1 MKFSEPIAIV
11 GLGGVFP
18 GSPTLDDYWE
28 NVARGVDAAREVPDG
43 RWTVSAGD
51 VFDPTPGAPD
61 KVYSTRACFIEGF
74 ELDPTGLALE
84 ESFLQSL
91 DPMFHLAL
99 HAGRQAF
106 ESARMGEVDR
116 SRVGVIIGN
125 IALPTDASSALNDA
139 ILAPVIE
146 EALGVPS
153 SAEGRVEPLN
163 RWVAGLPGNILA
175 KALGLG
181 GGAYTLDAACA
192 SSLYAVK
199 LACDELLAGRA
210 DAMLTGGLSRP
221 DCQYTQMGFSQL
233 TALSRS
239 GRCSPFDSKGDGL
252 VVGEGSGIVIL
263 KRLTD
268 ALAAG
273 DEIHAVIKGVGLSN
287 DIEGNLLAPAS
298 EGQLRAMRAAYEE
311 AGWTPDMVDLVEC
324 HATGTPIG
332 DAVEFN
338 SLREL
343 WGDRSIN
350 GRKCALGAAK
360 ANVGHLLTGAG
371 AAGLIRAILAM
382 KNQTLPPLAN
392 FEQAGDKIDL
402 SDSPFTALTE
412 AQPWEVRDGRTP
424 RRAGVS
430 AFGFGG
436 INAHVLIEEWPGA
449 KSQIS
454 DFRSQTPAKPR
465 AKNREPGTGNREP
478 IPVAIVGM
486 DACFG
491 PWTDLRQ
498 FQERVFGG
506 GEAVEPG
513 FKRDWFG
520 VDRSA
525 WLKARGLD
533 ADRFKGHYLDDLKIP
548 LNRYRIPPKELEE
561 MLPQQL
567 LMLQVAA
574 GALDDAACE
583 KLDGLKTGAFIGI
596 ELDMETNRFHF
607 RWSLLNRARVWAK
620 AQGLSMSDEELAQW
634 TGALRESS
642 GPALNANRTM
652 GALGGIVASRLARE
666 FKIGGPCHTIS
677 SEEASGMRALEA
689 AVRALQQGELDHAL
703 VGAVDLAGDVRAVL
717 SHSERGSVEDQ
728 PERPRRQS
736 KPGQFSGASGSEA
749 AAAGPE
755 DGTQP
760 RSGETLP
767 GEGAAALVL
776 KRLEDAVRDGDR
788 VYSVIRGLGAAS
800 DADAHEAALRRAYED
815 AGIDPASVECLEMQ
829 DAGNAAEAEAIA
841 AFFGEGERRRSMKL
855 GAASAQVGHAG
866 AASALASIAKASL
879 AIYQEI
885 LPGSGALVGAAAFG
899 QRDDR
904 RLHSPEKPQH
914 WLRDRVEGPR
924 RAGVSSIGVGGTCAH
939 VVLEALEGQD
949 SERVGAER
957 RQPLGAR
964 GEALFVVRGADEAA
978 LKTGLDA
985 LRQFVSSQDGGGIEL
1000 LARDWFA
1007 KNGGA
1012 EGGRSVSLVAESAKD
1027 LLAQIPQA
1035 HALVEGGDDSNGN
1048 GARPSGG
1055 DEKIFYSRA
1064 PLAAGSGVAFVYPG
1078 SGNHYLDMGR
1088 EIGAQWPELLRRQDA
1103 ENERLASQVVSELFW
1118 NGASLDEVNADHHA
1132 MIFGQVAH
1140 GTIVSDLIQGCGVKP
1155 DEVIGYSLGESA
1167 GLFSTRAWT
1176 ARDEMYR
1183 RMVEGDL
1190 FTKQLAGP
1198 CDSVRKVWK
1207 LKKGEDV
1214 DWKMGVIDRNAEE
1227 TRKALKGRQR
1237 VYLLIVNTPNECIV
1251 GGQRGAVDS
1260 LISDLGCNLF
1270 PIEGVT
1276 TVHCEVAEPVAKAYR
1291 DLHVFETNGPEGVR
1305 YYSGNQGCDYE
1316 LNSDAAADSI
1326 IGNALHG
1333 VDYPK
1338 TIETAYANG
1347 ARVFI
1352 EMGPGA
1358 TCCRMIDQ
1366 ILGDRPHVARSVSIP
1381 GKDAVGAALRVLG
1394 RLIAEG
1400 VMVDLEFLYGGESKA
1415 VGHRGPDGGGD
1426 SPTVVI
1432 PLAGK
1437 AFDPPRPKG
1446 FMAERPEGGASA
1458 SPKPMPK
1465 PVAAVAATP
1474 ASAPVVAAAA
1484 GAGVAGA
1491 NAALIDQWTAAETA
1505 RIEAHEAYLRFSE
1518 NLFQTMAAGVER
1530 ENRLLLAMEGAGV
1543 QAPDA
1548 ESMPSLNW
1556 EAPTSPGRPG
1566 FEASTETYEEYPDE
1580 VPRALNFAQC
1590 MEFAIGKIGKVL
1602 GKKFV
1607 EVDEHPTRV
1616 RLPDDPLMLAHR
1628 VLDIEGEPLSMTSG
1642 RVVTEHDI
1650 HPGSWYLDA
1659 GRIPTCIAVEA
1670 GQADLFLSGFLGID
1684 FQTKGKAVYR
1694 LLDAVVTF
1702 HRGLPVE
1709 GDTIRY
1715 DIYID
1720 HFFRQ
1725 GDTWLFRF
1733 GFDGTVNGEKLL
1745 TMRDGCAGF
1754 FTQEELDAGKGI
1766 IHTKLDLRPLP
1777 GKLPEDWAPFVPWSG
1792 IESYSDE
1799 QLNALRRGDL
1809 AGCFGEAFT
1818 GLNLRDPLTLPD
1830 GRMRLV
1836 HRITELDPTGGR
1848 FGIGRITGEADIH
1861 PDDWFLTCHFCDDMV
1876 MPGTLMFECCLHT
1889 LRVFLLRL
1897 GWVFEKATVAPEPVA
1912 EVKSQLKCRGQVIQS
1927 TKKVTY
1933 VISIKELGYGP
1944 EPYAIVDALMY
1955 SDDKATV
1962 EITNM
1967 SIRFTGATRESI
1979 QATWDGKGQGAAGVL
1994 DSDSQLSPQT
2004 DSQLSKPPIFDF
2016 ESIRA
2021 FAVGNPS
2028 EAFGDRYKV
2037 FDHERR
2043 IARLP
2048 GPPYQFLDRVV
2059 EISNC
2064 EQWKLDSGGVIEAQ
2078 YDVPVD
2084 EWYFAE
2090 NRQGDMPFSVLL
2102 EIALQPCGWLA
2113 AYLGSALTSETDLR
2127 FRNLGGSAVQHMP
2140 VTSDMGVL
2148 AIDITITRV
2157 SNAGGMVIQNF
2168 DMTVRSSRGVVYEGD
2183 TYFGFFSA
2191 AALANQIGIREA
2203 VPYEPSEDELA
2214 NGRAF
2219 PYPTE
2224 APYPGDMLR
2233 MVDEVVCFAPEGGPN
2248 GLGFIRGKMSVKPE
2262 AWFFKAHFY
2271 QDPVIPGSL
2280 GLESF
2285 LQLLKVVAVERWGW
2299 EAGQRL
2305 ETIACGEKHEWV
2317 YRGQIIPTDKEVT
2330 VEAFITSFDDE
2341 KKLLKADGF
2350 LHVDGRTIYGMKDFS
2365 LRVV

>member
-11 GLGGVFP
+11 GLGGIFP

-28 NVARGVDAAREVPDG
+28 NVAQGVDAAREVPDG
-43 RWTVSAGD
+43 RWTVAAAD
-51 VFDPTPGAPD
+51 VLDPTPGAPD
-61 KVYSTRACFIEGF
+61 KAYSTRACFIEGF
-74 ELDPTGLALE
+74 ELDPSGLALDE
-84 ESFLQSL
+84 AFVRTL

-106 ESARMGEVDR
+106 ENARMGEVDR
-116 SRVGVIIGN
+116 SRIGVIIGN
-125 IALPTDASSALNDA
+125 IALPTDSSSALNDE
-139 ILAPVIE
+139 ILAPVFE
-146 EALGVPS
+146 EALGVS
-153 SAEGRVEPLN
+153 SVAASKIEPLN
-163 RWVAGLPGNILA
+163 RWVAGLPGNIVA

-199 LACDELLAGRA
+199 LACDELLAGRS

-233 TALSRS
+233 TALSRT

-252 VVGEGSGIVIL
+252 VVGEGSGIVVL
-263 KRLTD
+263 KRLKD
-268 ALAAG
+268 ALDAG
-273 DEIHAVIKGVGLSN
+273 DEIHAVIKGIGLSN

-298 EGQLRAMRAAYEE
+298 EGQLRAMRAAYAE

-338 SLREL
+338 SLKEL
-343 WGDRSIN
+343 WGERRID

-371 AAGLIRAILAM
+371 AAGLIRALLAM
-382 KNQTLPPLAN
+382 KNRTLPPLAN
-392 FEQAGDKIDL
+392 FERAGDKIDL
-402 SDSPFTALTE
+402 ENSPFTALTG
-412 AQPWEVRDGRTP
+412 AQPWELRDEQTP
-424 RRAGVS
+424 RRAAVS

-436 INAHVLIEEWPGA
+436 INAHVLIEEWTGA
-449 KSQIS
+449 ESNAGHKSPRRRSSNGQRTTDNGQI
-454 DFRSQTPAKPR
+454 
-465 AKNREPGTGNREP
+465 P
-478 IPVAIVGM
+478 IAIVGM
-486 DACFG
+486 EACFG
-491 PWTDLRQ
+491 PWTDLRR

-506 GEAVEPG
+506 GPEVEPT

-520 VDRSA
+520 VDRSG
-525 WLKARGLD
+525 WLKRRGPG
-533 ADRFKGHYLDDLKIP
+533 ADRFKGHYLDDLRIP

-574 GALDDAACE
+574 GALDDAACAT
-583 KLDGLKTGAFIGI
+583 LDGLRTGAFIGI

-607 RWSLLNRARVWAK
+607 RWSLLNRARDWAK
-620 AQGLSMSDEELAQW
+620 AQGLSMSEEELARW

-703 VGAVDLAGDVRAVL
+703 VGAVDLSGDVRAVL
-717 SHSERGSVEDQ
+717 SCN
-728 PERPRRQS
+728 
-736 KPGQFSGASGSEA
+736 PG
-749 AAAGPE
+749 
-755 DGTQP
+755 
-760 RSGETLP
+760 GETLP

-776 KRLEDAVRDGDR
+776 KRLDDAVRDGDR
-788 VYSVIRGLGAAS
+788 VYSVIRGMGAAS
-800 DADAHEAALRRAYED
+800 GDNACEVALRRAHDD
-815 AGIDPASVECLEMQ
+815 ARVDPASVECLEM
-829 DAGNAAEAEAIA
+829 DGRDAAEAEGVA
-841 AFFGEGERRRSMKL
+841 AFFVGGARKRSLKL
-855 GAASAQVGHAG
+855 GAAAGQIGRAG
-866 AASALASIAKASL
+866 AASALASVVKASL
-879 AIYQEI
+879 AVYQET
-885 LPGSGALVGAAAFG
+885 LPGGGAPDLETLAA
-899 QRDDR
+899 DR
-904 RLHSPEKPQH
+904 RFRVSEKPQC
-914 WLRDRVEGPR
+914 WLRDRIDGPR
-924 RAGVSSIGVGGTCAH
+924 RAGVTSRGIGGTCAH
-939 VVLEALEGQD
+939 VVLEAMEDQE
-949 SERVGAER
+949 SERVPAER

-964 GEALFVVRGADEAA
+964 DEALFVVRGADEPA
-978 LKTGLDA
+978 LRSGLDELREFAEARAQFGIEA
-985 LRQFVSSQDGGGIEL
+985 LARAWFAAKKVGVGDRAVAIVAADAKDIGRLTRDAAGLLEGGSNSSGQGGG
-1000 LARDWFA
+1000 
-1007 KNGGA
+1007 
-1012 EGGRSVSLVAESAKD
+1012 GRL
-1027 LLAQIPQA
+1027 
-1035 HALVEGGDDSNGN
+1035 N
-1048 GARPSGG
+1048 GG
-1055 DEKIFYSRA
+1055 DERIFWAPA
-1064 PLAAGSGVAFVYPG
+1064 PLAPEGGVAFVYPG
-1078 SGNHYLDMGR
+1078 SGNHYPDMGR
-1088 EIGAQWPELLRRQDA
+1088 EIGVQWPELLRRQDA
-1103 ENERLASQVVSELFW
+1103 ENERLASQVVSEMFW
-1118 NGASLDEVNADHHA
+1118 NGASMKEINADHHA

-1140 GTIVSDLIQGCGVKP
+1140 GAIVSDLIQACGVKP
-1155 DEVIGYSLGESA
+1155 DHVIGYSLGESA

-1183 RMVEGDL
+1183 RMVEDDL

-1198 CDSVRKVWK
+1198 CESVRKVWK
-1207 LKKGEDV
+1207 LKKDEAV
-1214 DWKMGVIDRNAEE
+1214 DWKMGVIDRNAVE
-1227 TRKALKGRQR
+1227 TREALKGRGR

-1251 GGQRGAVDS
+1251 GGQRGAVDA
-1260 LISDLGCNLF
+1260 LIADLGCNLF

-1276 TVHCEVAEPVAKAYR
+1276 TVHCEVAEPVAGAYR
-1291 DLHVFETNGPEGVR
+1291 DLHVFETRGPEGVR
-1305 YYSGNQGCDYE
+1305 YYSGNQGGEYE
-1316 LNSDAAADSI
+1316 LSSDAAADSI

-1338 TIETAYANG
+1338 TIERAYANG
-1347 ARVFI
+1347 ARIFV

-1366 ILGDRPHVARSVSIP
+1366 ILGDRPHWARSISVP
-1381 GKDAVGAALRVLG
+1381 GKDAAGVVLRVLG

-1400 VMVDLEFLYGGESKA
+1400 VGGNLDFLYGGASCV
-1415 VGHRGPDGGGD
+1415 VGHRALDGSNG
-1426 SPTVVI
+1426 TRNVVV
-1432 PLAGK
+1432 PLGGK
-1437 AFDPPRPKG
+1437 AFDPPKPGMFVESRPPAKDV
-1446 FMAERPEGGASA
+1446 EPRPSD
-1458 SPKPMPK
+1458 P
-1465 PVAAVAATP
+1465 AAT
-1474 ASAPVVAAAA
+1474 VAAASTS
-1484 GAGVAGA
+1484 VAAPVLSVAAA
-1491 NAALIDQWTAAETA
+1491 NAVLIDQWTAAESA
-1505 RIEAHEAYLRFSE
+1505 RVEAHEAYLRFSE
-1518 NLFQTMAAGVER
+1518 NLFQTMAAGIER
-1530 ENRLLLAMEGAGV
+1530 ENRLLSAMEGSG
-1543 QAPDA
+1543 
-1548 ESMPSLNW
+1548 L
-1556 EAPTSPGRPG
+1556 EAPPPAPAMSSAAPVGG
-1566 FEASTETYEEYPDE
+1566 TYEEYPDD
-1580 VPRALNFAQC
+1580 VPRALNFEQC
-1590 MEFAIGKIGKVL
+1590 MEFAIGKIGRVL
-1602 GKKFV
+1602 GKKFL

-1628 VLDIEGEPLSMTSG
+1628 ILDIEGEPLSMTSG

-1684 FQTKGKAVYR
+1684 FQTKGRAVYR

-1754 FTQEELDAGKGI
+1754 FTQAELDAGKGI
-1766 IHTKLDLRPLP
+1766 IHTKLDLRPMP
-1777 GKLPEDWAPFVPWSG
+1777 GKLPEDWKPFVAWNG
-1792 IESYSDE
+1792 VESYTEE

-1809 AGCFGEAFT
+1809 AGCFGETFA

-1897 GWVFEKATVAPEPVA
+1897 GWVFEKASVAPEPVT

-1927 TKKVTY
+1927 TRKVTY
-1933 VISIKELGYGP
+1933 VISIKELGYRP

-1967 SIRFTGATRESI
+1967 SIRFTGATRESV
-1979 QATWDGKGQGAAGVL
+1979 QATWGNRGQAAPGVPH
-1994 DSDSQLSPQT
+1994 SDSQLST
-2004 DSQLSKPPIFDF
+2004 HANTQLSKPPIFDF
-2016 ESIRA
+2016 DSIRA

-2028 EAFGDRYKV
+2028 EAFGDRYMV
-2037 FDHERR
+2037 FDNERR

-2064 EQWKLDSGGVIEAQ
+2064 EPWKLESGGVIEAQ

-2113 AYLGSALTSETDLR
+2113 AYLGSALTSEIDLR
-2127 FRNLGGSAVQHMP
+2127 FRNLGGSAVQYLS
-2140 VTSDMGVL
+2140 VTSDMGTL

-2168 DMTVRSSRGVVYEGD
+2168 DMTVRSARGVVYEGD

-2203 VPYEPSEDELA
+2203 VPYEPTDDELA
-2214 NGRAF
+2214 TGRSF
-2219 PYPTE
+2219 PYPSE
-2224 APYPGDMLR
+2224 PPYPGDMLR
-2233 MVDEVVCFAPEGGPN
+2233 MIDEVACFAPEGGPK
-2248 GLGFIRGKMSVKPE
+2248 GLGFIRGRMSVKPE

-2299 EAGQRL
+2299 EEGQRL

-2317 YRGQIIPTDKEVT
+2317 YRGQIIPTDNEVT
-2330 VEAFITSFDDE
+2330 VEAVITSFDDE
-2341 KKLLKADGF
+2341 MKLLKADGF